1 MGSKKTLKIILSVIL
16 ALILCIAIFF
26 IAAPRTAMK
35 LVMSDVNY
43 AKYVVSKNVL
53 RLYTKNDA
61 LKLEGRMSGSIGE
74 IEFLDDDESVLALNK
89 YLKTVLVSGEFY
101 KGKEAAKLYM
111 SASDADGVL
120 LSGDAIFSEEV
131 NCFRVNE
138 LNTGW
143 LKAEK
148 EKVKASTAASTAN
161 TSTPGIE
168 LEKLIKVSKDEIEI
182 KATVNQLKNG
192 IASDFLPD
200 EYRDLFDSA
209 IKSIVPKLSEL
220 GFENINIKFDV
231 NGRNH
236 ITAMTALLTGAKDE
250 IKLEITFDKKSEG
263 TLTYND
269 LIFAFV
275 TSETKLESFD
285 VPSKMEVAPLDEDTL
300 KSDLIKYL
308 FGEAMDKHSDLKEM
322 YTAVF
327 GSKIKYGLGA
337 LLEGFV
343 DTDKL
348 AEGIQGIVDSAMN
361 KDASGV
367 DDILSNFFGA
377 FGLADD

>member
-1 MGSKKTLKIILSVIL
+1 MGSKKTFKIILAVVL
-16 ALILCIAIFF
+16 ALVLCVAIFF
-26 IAAPRTAMK
+26 IAVPRTAMK

-43 AKYVVSKNVL
+43 AKYVVSKNVV

-61 LKLEGRMSGSIGE
+61 LKLEGRLSGSVGE
-74 IEFLDDDESVLALNK
+74 VEFLDDEESVLALNK

-101 KGKEAAKLYM
+101 KGKEAAKLSV
-111 SASDADGVL
+111 SASDSDGIL

-131 NCFRVNE
+131 NCFRINE

-143 LKAEK
+143 LKAEND
-148 EKVKASTAASTAN
+148 KVKASTAAATAN

-182 KATVNQLKNG
+182 KATLNQLKNG
-192 IASDFLPD
+192 VASDFLPD

-209 IKSIVPKLSEL
+209 IKSAVLKLSDL
-220 GFENINIKFDV
+220 GFENIDIKFDV

-236 ITAMTALLTGAKDE
+236 ITEMTALLTGAKNE
-250 IKLEITFDKKSEG
+250 IKLEIEFDKKSEG

-269 LIFAFV
+269 LVFAFE

-285 VPSKMEVAPLDEDTL
+285 VPSKMEVAPLDEETV

-308 FGEAMDKHSDLKEM
+308 FGEAMDKHSDLKEL
-322 YTAVF
+322 YTTIF
-327 GSKIKYGLGA
+327 GSKIKYGLGS
-337 LLEGFV
+337 LLEGIV
-343 DTDKL
+343 DTENLSD
-348 AEGIQGIVDSAMN
+348 GILGIIDSAM
-361 KDASGV
+361 SGDSSKV
-367 DDILSNFFGA
+367 EGIVSDFFKA
-377 FGLADD
+377 FGLIDE